1 MLAFSRTLAPRTLF
15 TGKDSNTMPLAPIW
29 KDRLVTLASSG
40 DYADFEIRRNTAAGE
55 LLYRGRAYPR
65 PGQTEIVARINDI
78 CAAHLGAPL
87 PDFGNRY
94 TPMQVSDTFVT
105 LAQPGAVVKDTITF
119 VNDWS
124 YDPARVHTA
133 GGHLSAPITGE
144 LDPRQT
150 LFFSVLSGAQSVN
163 VTLRFADNTTAVVS
177 VPVAFSAD
185 FNDDFNGD
193 FAQQDDASK
202 SGTAILDLSA
212 FTDLAAVSFLGLT
225 LPVRAQGCARYCA
238 AYVNAYGGW
247 DTFILDGEPSLRD
260 GLTRHT
266 ASYDYDNADGSARG
280 RKDYAIEVTPAWTLR
295 TGILTDDESLR
306 MHHLLNSTEVYLQD
320 LADGTFYPVVL
331 TDTEN
336 ARRTYKGN
344 GRQLNTYAFNAELAQ
359 DRYRR

>member
-1 MLAFSRTLAPRTLF
+1 
-15 TGKDSNTMPLAPIW
+15 MPLAPIW

-40 DYADFEIRRNTAAGE
+40 DYADFEIRQNTAAGT
-55 LLYRGRAYPR
+55 LLYTGRAYPR
-65 PGQTEIVARINDI
+65 PGETDIVARINDI

-94 TPMQVSDTFVT
+94 TPMQVSETFVT
-105 LAQPGAVVKDTITF
+105 LVGGVTKDTITF

-124 YDPARVHTA
+124 YDA
-133 GGHLSAPITGE
+133 GKTWTSGSILSDPINGE
-144 LDPRQT
+144 LDPRQW
-150 LFFSVLSGAQSVN
+150 LLFSVLSGATTIN
-163 VTLRFADNTTAVVS
+163 VTLYFTDGTSAVVA

-193 FAQQDDASK
+193 FVQSDDPSK
-202 SGTAILDLSA
+202 SGTAVLDLSQFSDLDRVEFGP
-212 FTDLAAVSFLGLT
+212 FTLK
-225 LPVRAQGCARYCA
+225 VRQNTCARYCV
-238 AYVNAYGGW
+238 AYVNAFGGW

-320 LADGTFYPVVL
+320 LADGTFHPVVL